1 MDSMIFAE
9 SVAGWVGCG
18 SFFVAYCRSLV
29 DSNAHRTDPMTGLA
43 TRTNFERRASRLVKH
58 PDQQVTCLFLDL
70 NNLKVT
76 NDSQGHAAGDLLL
89 TRTAGALM
97 RYLPTNAVI
106 GRLGGDEFVAV
117 WTGSPHRAGLA
128 ALAEEVDAAIGVAV
142 SGSVKPVLS
151 DLMRAADVMMYRRKK
166 SGSSGFEVGLVSEVG
181 YFSANR
187 WSRYGENPD
196 RA

>member
-1 MDSMIFAE
+1 MTPTVFIE
-9 SVAGWVGCG
+9 SAAGWTGCG
-18 SFFVAYCRSLV
+18 AFFIAYCRSLI

-70 NNLKVT
+70 NNLKTT
-76 NDSQGHAAGDLLL
+76 NDRDGHAAGDLLI

-97 RYLPTNAVI
+97 RYLPSNAVI

-117 WTGSPHRAGLA
+117 WCGSPHRAGLA
-128 ALAEEVDAAIGVAV
+128 ALAEEVDAAIGVVV
-142 SGSVKPVLS
+142 SGSVKPALS
-151 DLMRAADVMMYRRKK
+151 ELMRAADVLMYRRKK
-166 SGSSGFEVGLVSEVG
+166 SGVGGFEVGLASEVSH
-181 YFSANR
+181 FTANR

-196 RA
+196 RP